1 MRILLVEDDDMFGD
15 ATKTG
20 LEQEA
25 YAVDWTRDEA
35 SSIAAL
41 EMQSYDMVLLDLGL
55 PDGSGLN
62 VLKLLREQEKHTPV
76 IIMTARDALDD
87 KINGLDT
94 GADDYLVKPFDLH
107 ELYARIRAVWRR
119 LNGQSVSLL
128 RYNNVTLDPDAL
140 EVCIDDKKYSLGP
153 KEFRVLQSLVEHK
166 GRIVS
171 KENLE
176 DSLYSWGHEIESNA
190 IEVHIHR
197 IRNKLGKAIIK
208 TVRGIGYRIE

>member
-1 MRILLVEDDDMFGD
+1 MRILLVEDDYMFGD

-25 YAVDWTRDEA
+25 YAVDWTQDEA
-35 SSIAAL
+35 SSIIAL
-41 EMQSYDMVLLDLGL
+41 ETQSYDMVLLDLGL

-62 VLKLLREQEKHTPV
+62 VLQFLRKQESHTPA
-76 IIMTARDALDD
+76 IIMTARDALTD
-87 KINGLDT
+87 KIGGLDT

-119 LNGQSVSLL
+119 LKGQSVTLL
-128 RYNNVTLDPDAL
+128 TYKDMTLDPSTLD
-140 EVCIDDKKYSLGP
+140 VSYNGQKHNFGP
-153 KEFRVLQSLVEHK
+153 TEFRVLQSLIENK

-171 KENLE
+171 KESLE
-176 DSLYSWGHEIESNA
+176 DTIYSWGHEVGSNA

-197 IRNKLGKAIIK
+197 IRKKLGKDIIK
-208 TVRGIGYRIE
+208 TIRGIGYRIE